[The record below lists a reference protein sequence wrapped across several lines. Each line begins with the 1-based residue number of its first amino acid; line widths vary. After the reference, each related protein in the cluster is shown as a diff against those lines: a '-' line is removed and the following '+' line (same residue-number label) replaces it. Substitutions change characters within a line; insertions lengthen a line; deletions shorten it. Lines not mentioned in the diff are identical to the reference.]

1 MSSAFTSPRSTG
13 RRRGPVAPIGGTRPS
28 VGKSSG
34 PAPDAPKESAPAG
47 MTHLRAVE
55 ADIEPQSPATLDAAD
70 HAPTFGDPVHAAGI
84 EPTPTAELE
93 SASELEP
100 DPVTEADQEL
110 ASATDAQPKATPAV
124 EAEPEPDTA
133 ADEQSPNSPTRDAQ
147 PTTEQRGEK
156 QKRQSRNRKATETS
170 AKKLVVL
177 RDGKISY
184 ASDGIHVVDLDAA
197 GEADDPHDI
206 LDLISTLKSE
216 VAEAATRDD
225 VIAILFELLQAKI

>member
-1 MSSAFTSPRSTG
+1 
-13 RRRGPVAPIGGTRPS
+13 
-28 VGKSSG
+28 
-34 PAPDAPKESAPAG
+34 

-93 SASELEP
+93 P
-100 DPVTEADQEL
+100 DPVTEAEQEP
-110 ASATDAQPKATPAV
+110 ASATGAQPKATPAV

-147 PTTEQRGEK
+147 PTTEQRDEK

-184 ASDGIHVVDLDAA
+184 ASDGIHIVDLDAA

-216 VAEAATRDD
+216 VAEAAIRDD